1 MPATLPLN
9 EMTVTEKLQ
18 AMEALWED
26 LSRNAV
32 VLESP
37 EWHRDVLEARENRIA
52 SGDARFADWEQ
63 AKADIRKR
71 VS

>member
-1 MPATLPLN
+1 
-9 EMTVTEKLQ
+9 MTVTEKLQ

-52 SGDARFADWEQ
+52 SGDARFADWEK

>member
-26 LSRNAV
+26 LSRNAAA
-32 VLESP
+32 LESP